1 MSHFTFLV
9 LAALAAPAV
18 AQAPH
23 EGNRPFPPYKIVGNV
38 YYVGADDITAYLVAT
53 PAGHILLNS
62 GYVETV
68 PLVRDSIRKLG
79 FRVEDVKILL
89 NSQAHGDHVAGQ
101 AAMQKLTGA
110 KVYSSER
117 DAVVIESG
125 GRADPRW
132 GREQTYPPVKVD
144 HVVSDGEQVKL
155 GDSVLVA
162 HLTPGHSIGCTTW
175 TMRVL
180 EGGKPYDVVFVG
192 GVTINPGVHFV
203 GRPTY
208 PGIADDYARTFRVLR
223 ALQCDVFLGA
233 HGNYYGMIRKYR
245 QMQQSPQ
252 PNPFLDPQ
260 GYRELIDRSERA
272 YLDQLKRETAAA
284 TPKP

>member
-1 MSHFTFLV
+1 MPRFTLLL
-9 LAALAAPAV
+9 LAALASPAV
-18 AQAPH
+18 AQTPH
-23 EGNRPFPPYKIVGNV
+23 EGNQPFPPYKIMGNL

-68 PLVRDSIRKLG
+68 PLIRDSIRKLG

-101 AAMQKLTGA
+101 AAMRKLTGA
-110 KVYSSER
+110 KVYSSQP

-125 GRADPRW
+125 GKADPRW
-132 GREQTYPPVKVD
+132 GREETYPPVKVD
-144 HVVSDGEQVKL
+144 HIVGDGEQVKL
-155 GDSVLVA
+155 GGSVLVA

-175 TMRVL
+175 TMQVS
-180 EGGKPYDVVFVG
+180 EGGKHYDVVFVG

-208 PGIADDYARTFRVLR
+208 PGIADDFARTFRVLR

-233 HGNYYGMIRKYR
+233 HGKYYGMLRKYR

-252 PNPFLDPQ
+252 PNPFIDPQ
-260 GYRELIDRSERA
+260 GYRDLIDRSEKA